1 MYYIYKHH
9 HTLFSIEINNNM
21 EHQDWK
27 QVILNRSTE
36 VNRSHVLD
44 RSTQEYSKAKKIADE
59 TENVKHTQVGLSLG
73 KKIQNARM
81 AGGFTSQKALA
92 QAINVKPDVIM
103 SYESGKAI
111 PDNMIMQKLRRVLK
125 TKL

>member
-1 MYYIYKHH
+1 MCYIQSISI
-9 HTLFSIEINNNM
+9 LFSIEININM

-44 RSTQEYSKAKKIADE
+44 RSTQEYSKAKKMDDE
-59 TENVKHTQVGLSLG
+59 TENVKHTQVGSSIG
-73 KKIQNARM
+73 KRIQNARL

>member
-9 HTLFSIEINNNM
+9 ALFSIQINNNM

-27 QVILNRSTE
+27 QVILNKNTTT
-36 VNRSHVLD
+36 NKSHVLD
-44 RSTQEYSKAKKIADE
+44 RSTQEYSKAKKMDDE
-59 TENVKHTQVGLSLG
+59 TENVKHEQVGLSLG

-81 AGGFTSQKALA
+81 VCGFTSQKALA
-92 QAINVKPDVIM
+92 QTINVKPDVIN

-111 PDNMIMQKLRRVLK
+111 PDNIIMQKLRRVLK

>member
-1 MYYIYKHH
+1 MCYIQSISI
-9 HTLFSIEINNNM
+9 LFSIEININM

-44 RSTQEYSKAKKIADE
+44 RSTQEYSKAKKMDDE
-59 TENVKHTQVGLSLG
+59 TENVKHTQVGSSIG
-73 KKIQNARM
+73 KRIQNARL
-81 AGGFTSQKALA
+81 ACGFTSQKALA

-111 PDNMIMQKLRRVLK
+111 PNNMIMQKLRRVLK

>member
-9 HTLFSIEINNNM
+9 TLFSIKININM

-27 QVILNRSTE
+27 QVILNKNATP
-36 VNRSHVLD
+36 VNKSHVLD
-44 RSTQEYSKAKKIADE
+44 RSTQEYSNAKKMDDE
-59 TENVKHTQVGLSLG
+59 TENVKHTQVGSSIG
-73 KKIQNARM
+73 KRIQNARL
-81 AGGFTSQKALA
+81 ACGFTSQKALA

-111 PDNMIMQKLRRVLK
+111 PNNMIMQKLRRVLK

>member
-1 MYYIYKHH
+1 
-9 HTLFSIEINNNM
+9 M

-27 QVILNRSTE
+27 QVILNKKTTA
-36 VNRSHVLD
+36 NKSHVLD
-44 RSTQEYSKAKKIADE
+44 RSTQDYSKAKKMADE
-59 TENVKHTQVGLSLG
+59 TENVKHEQVGLSLG

-103 SYESGKAI
+103 AYESGKAI
-111 PDNMIMQKLRRVLK
+111 PDNTIMQKLRRVLK